1 MENLYCIPGSSP
13 VTLSEEFLWTVAVAD
28 ADEIDQMLQMLRA
41 ATVYASQWRNSFA
54 PAARLPGDVL
64 LLIFEHVLPG
74 RHTCVLRTLSQVCRR
89 WRSTILQVPLLW
101 RKALNLADRTM
112 WFSEV
117 LRRTRTVPLEFFFDI
132 AEDYT
137 GYAIPNLTT
146 VMNDHFWRCVSLH
159 IEGYKE
165 DIEEIVDS
173 CITMDKAPLLRR
185 LSIHNISCSLP
196 STRDGEAE
204 IPDTFLSVLAPQL
217 VSLHMEGCAF
227 NWNIV
232 CSRLAPRSPLL
243 SSLCVRNFR
252 IQSAATVVQLLSL
265 LESFPSLKDLR
276 LQNSF
281 FSSEADRNAR
291 PRKVV
296 LSQLT
301 SLVFES
307 STVAGAM
314 LLAALELPSLTK
326 LEATIDVGP
335 LSTDIHQFMEGVQLA
350 TCRMVHLPYLYIYYG
365 HHLLIMHSN
374 HHHHFPTLQMTFKNW
389 ALRDPAVPDTRF
401 TDLIRGIADVA
412 VLRKMQDLKV
422 SLPISIERCLSPGAW
437 AYFLRHLKMISFI
450 SFGART
456 PVFLIRTLLLDA
468 FRDNE
473 GIQVRSRLL
482 PSLKQISLPSIP
494 ELKVLID
501 ILADARSQ
509 VGIPLAVSTISRV
522 RPRHTGPP
530 PEVVREI
537 VWDWIADPMVH
548 SIPGDSTWFVDDEG
562 TDSDEADE
570 IDELL
575 DDLDDID
582 DE

>member
-89 WRSTILQVPLLW
+89 WRLTILQAPLLW
-101 RKALNLADRTM
+101 HKALNLADRTM

-232 CSRLAPRSPLL
+232 CSRLAPHSPLL

-291 PRKVV
+291 PHKVV

-326 LEATIDVGP
+326 LEVTIDDGSSSLPLYLLWTPPSHHALEPSSP
-335 LSTDIHQFMEGVQLA
+335 LSYVADDIQELGPSRPL
-350 TCRMVHLPYLYIYYG
+350 LYLTPASPI
-365 HHLLIMHSN
+365 LLEASQM
-374 HHHHFPTLQMTFKNW
+374 LQCYWKT
-389 ALRDPAVPDTRF
+389 
-401 TDLIRGIADVA
+401 
-412 VLRKMQDLKV
+412 QDLKY
-422 SLPISIERCLSPGAW
+422 SSYAL
-437 AYFLRHLKMISFI
+437 
-450 SFGART
+450 
-456 PVFLIRTLLLDA
+456 LLLDA

-494 ELKVLID
+494 KLKILID

-537 VWDWIADPMVH
+537 VRDWIADPMVH